1 MLDNVITSRQMLSL
15 SYPELDELS
24 AGARQFVQAAALVGE
39 GFTLQEVAQLQSVTT
54 LSLLPLL
61 DEALAAGVVDFA
73 GDRLAFAS
81 AEVHRALREQVP
93 SRVRRMLLHSVS
105 PSHLHEAAGPA
116 VPGEEA
122 VFSPEN
128 SSGNST
134 GNSTGNSSGV
144 AEDLLSGLFRAESSA
159 GERLSSSAE
168 DELRTELTRQLSG
181 STDAAA
187 AGNEAD
193 LVVRLF
199 KDDAR
204 GRKDWAREILRVHR
218 ATPVSA
224 IAAIVLSNLEW
235 AAGSLDEGLHWGR
248 EALRLANDALPVTW
262 RPYPS
267 LALGAKLNQ
276 LGRFC
281 ESATEIGRARAL
293 AERLHHHR
301 AITDSMIAN
310 GRVLMGRG
318 HMAQA
323 EAELASSVSQ
333 ARRLGDST
341 TASHGLALMSL
352 ISLAR
357 GENGRAADQVWRAG
371 TELAGRPRAALV
383 AHQWADVRVSAE
395 HADPRNAVKLLVG
408 RYPELVTEPSL
419 FLRDHAAAAWLVRLA
434 RRAEDTSLAASA
446 VRAVERLAQPSAAD
460 PAYTAAALH
469 AWALLHDNVEAL
481 ECAVRQHRYPFAAAA
496 ADEDLGM
503 LLMRR
508 GDREASVG
516 RHLRA
521 ARDRYRSIGAS
532 AAATRVESVLR
543 ELGTGFFPPRS
554 NPASPAAVPL
564 DDLTEAELRIA
575 HLVAGGMTNRQ
586 VATRLGRS
594 PHTVNY
600 HLRQIF
606 RKLDI
611 GSRVELARLLD

>member
-1 MLDNVITSRQMLSL
+1 MLDDVITSRQMLSHAH
-15 SYPELDELS
+15 PELDELS
-24 AGARQFVQAAALVGE
+24 AGARQFVQAAALIGE
-39 GFTLQEVAQLQSVTT
+39 EFTLQEVAQLQSVTT
-54 LSLLPLL
+54 LSLLPSL
-61 DEALAAGVVDFA
+61 DEVLAAGVVEFA

-81 AEVHRALREQVP
+81 AEAHRALQEQVP
-93 SRVRRMLLHSVS
+93 SRVRHVLLHSVS
-105 PSHLHEAAGPA
+105 PSHRHEAADPA
-116 VPGEEA
+116 VPAVPAVPEEEP
-122 VFSPEN
+122 VISPDN
-128 SSGNST
+128 SPGA
-134 GNSTGNSSGV
+134 
-144 AEDLLSGLFRAESSA
+144 AEELLSGLFRAESAA

-168 DELRTELTRQLSG
+168 KELHTALTRQLSG
-181 STDAAA
+181 LTDVAA

-193 LVVRLF
+193 LVVGLF

-204 GRKDWAREILRVHR
+204 GRKDRAREILRAHR
-218 ATPVSA
+218 AAPVSA

-248 EALRLANDALPVTW
+248 EALRLANGALPVTW

-293 AERLHHHR
+293 AERLRHHR
-301 AITDSMIAN
+301 AIADSMIAN

-323 EAELASSVSQ
+323 EAELGSSVSL
-333 ARRLGDST
+333 AHRLGDST

-434 RRAEDTSLAASA
+434 RRAADTSLAASA

-508 GDREASVG
+508 GGRDASVG
-516 RHLRA
+516 KHLRA

-532 AAATRVESVLR
+532 AAAGRVESVLR

-554 NPASPAAVPL
+554 SHQAPPAAVSL

-606 RKLDI
+606 RKLNI